1 MTWSGSFC
9 QVAPV
14 YLTQIDYMA
23 RGMNFS
29 KKWSLLITPCGP
41 PSCWPRR
48 WTGRLCPPP
57 QWCCQ
62 WDKWT
67 QGPRPPLQ
75 QSCVTWFLFSIKII
89 TSPPCRI
96 TSVNPSLSEINMTP
110 SHARRPETNNSL
122 PRVNWY
128 CMLDWFIVYANW
140 RFFIVIFVRHQ
151 MMDALSVWSVKES
164 WKSAYFHS
172 NHAHHKSW
180 TCYDKSSFWEK
191 FWN

>member
-1 MTWSGSFC
+1 
-9 QVAPV
+9 
-14 YLTQIDYMA
+14 MA
-23 RGMNFS
+23 RGMNVS
-29 KKWSLLITPCGP
+29 KKLRLLITPCVP

-110 SHARRPETNNSL
+110 SPARRPEKNNSL

-164 WKSAYFHS
+164 WKSA
-172 NHAHHKSW
+172 
-180 TCYDKSSFWEK
+180 
-191 FWN
+191 